1 MSPEINSPGA
11 LRARYLTVTIGS
23 MDSGRSYFAD
33 TRDSDT
39 NTWLGVAYA
48 PTPDEALYY
57 LVHLIAESADDPQSH
72 WWRF

>member
-1 MSPEINSPGA
+1 MNSEKISPGA
-11 LRARYLTVTIGS
+11 LRARYLSVTIGS
-23 MDSGRSYFAD
+23 MDFGKSYFAD

-48 PTPDEALYY
+48 PTPNEALYY
-57 LVHLIAESADDPQSH
+57 LVRLIAESADDPQSH